1 MVEKTCL
8 IAKMAVCLL
17 GLLLLFSTTAYPK
30 IIYVDDDGPA
40 DFDNIQAAID
50 DSNDGDTIIVSPGTY
65 TGAGNRDISYNGK
78 AITVRSEDPNDPNI
92 VAATIINCNGTEDQP
107 HRGFLFNSGE
117 EANSVLAGLTITN
130 GYADYGGGIYCEA
143 SRPTITNC
151 NIVGN
156 RTGLNWFSSNGG
168 GISCRFCNLKG
179 PSLPGKASGPYPSD
193 GEIGPPPFISLM
205 WMPGLFAESHDVY
218 FGTTSPPPFIGNQIS
233 AIFDPDT
240 MENDTTYYWRVD
252 ELNKLGKT
260 IGDEWS
266 FTTGSGLPPPPPPP
280 PLPPPPPPLGA
291 LGEQSSTQVL
301 PETDLSG
308 PTIQNCIISDN
319 LALDDGGGMYT
330 QNSKPILCNCTFG
343 DNYTD
348 GSGGGVFAESSNP
361 ALVNCSF
368 ISNLAFSSGGG
379 LLCADSNTT
388 LTNCSFS
395 GNHSYYEGGGI
406 FNRHDSNTNLTNC
419 IFNDNSA
426 GLRGGGI
433 YNDANSRANLTN
445 CTFTS
450 NKVIYDDPFGNAG
463 GRGGGIYNY
472 HCNSKLIN
480 CTFSKNSAYRGGGIY
495 SIFDSNTVLIDCIFK
510 KNSAEFGGGVYS
522 GSSNG
527 ILTNCTF
534 IENSA
539 GVGSVTF
546 YWVGGYGGG
555 MYSGGGYSELSNC
568 MFSGNSAYNIG
579 GGMYNAECSP
589 ILKNCTF
596 SGNVAEYTGGPII
609 IPPWPPQPPPVYGF
623 GGAMYN
629 CYSSAKL
636 INCTFAGNRAHEEG
650 GAIWWLYSGP
660 RPSPPPPPTPPPP
673 PHFTGSAN
681 TDLGLVENLSITDCN
696 DINVPMISN
705 CIFWDNRD
713 SNGIEEV
720 SQIRVDPNETPITI
734 NYSCIQGWTGNL
746 GGTGNIDTD
755 PCFVQPG
762 YWTGSLYSY
771 SVWYEGYY
779 QLLPESLCIDVGD
792 PNYIAEPN
800 ETDLDGRPR
809 VIDGRIDMGAYEYQG
824 PGQEKLFYV
833 DDDAVGANNGSSW
846 IDAFNYLQDAL
857 AAARYGD
864 QIFVAQGIYKPDRG
878 HRVVSGDQ
886 EATFW
891 LRNGLAIIG
900 GYAGANALDPN
911 ARNTGLY
918 ETILSGDL
926 NGNDVEVLDPCDLL
940 YEPTRAENSYN
951 VVTGSGTN
959 ETALLNGFTITA
971 GIHCGL
977 YNKYSSA
984 TVNNCTFTDNGGSVY
999 GAAMAHW
1006 GSSTVATNC
1015 KFASNYCGVHN
1026 RRWILN
1032 RRSSPILTKC
1042 TFSGNSGGG
1051 GMIND
1056 RRDSILLNCIFN
1068 GNISYKSGGGLYNIF
1083 SNPILTNCT
1092 LSGNWAASF
1101 GGGIFNERSYTSLT
1115 NCILWG
1121 NTIPEGQGQAAQI
1134 YGNYHPV
1141 INYCCIE
1148 GWTGDLGGIGNI
1160 GADPLFVE
1168 PGYLDVNGVW
1178 IDGDYHLLPGSPCI
1192 DAGDPDYIPE
1202 PNETDLDG
1210 RPRVIGGRIDMGA
1223 YEFNRIPVADAGLDQ
1238 TVECACNTVEGTKVT
1253 LDGSGSYDADGDP
1266 LIFTWTGPFVESP
1279 AYGATPTVTL
1289 EGGCPGEYVITLIVN
1304 NGIEDSE
1311 PNDVVITVVDTT
1323 PPEFSLSV
1331 SPAVLWPPDHKMYE
1345 ITPSWTVSDECD
1357 AEPQVSIVDI
1367 VKSEGND
1374 TIGDGHTSDDIQIGD
1389 DGSIYLRAERS
1400 GAGSDRVYT
1409 ITCQAV
1415 DESGN
1420 TTVHSATVSIPH
1432 DFKVLAGIASRW
1444 LWIKPAGRIPEDLN
1458 GDGIVNFTDFAG
1470 FAENWIK

>member
-1 MVEKTCL
+1 
-8 IAKMAVCLL
+8 MANRTYRISRTAIS
-17 GLLLLFSTTAYPK
+17 LFSLILFVYATAEAK
-30 IIYVDDDGPA
+30 TIYVDDDGPA

-50 DSNDGDTIIVSPGTY
+50 DSNNGDTIIVSPGIY
-65 TGAGNRDISYNGK
+65 TGDGNRDISYNGK
-78 AITVRSEDPNDPNI
+78 AITVRSEDPNDQNI
-92 VAATIINCNGTEDQP
+92 VAATIIDCNGTEEET

-130 GYADYGGGIYCEA
+130 GYADYGGGINCEA

-205 WMPGLFAESHDVY
+205 WMAGLFAESHDVY
-218 FGTTSPPPFIGNQIS
+218 FGTTSPPPFIGNLTS

-240 MENDTTYYWRVD
+240 MEHDTTYYWRVD

-260 IGDEWS
+260 IGDQWS
-266 FTTGSGLPPPPPPP
+266 FTTGSDLPPPPPPP
-280 PLPPPPPPLGA
+280 GPPPPPPGA
-291 LGEQSSTQVL
+291 FGEQSSQQVL
-301 PETDLSG
+301 PETNLTG
-308 PTIQNCIISDN
+308 PTIKNCIISDN
-319 LALDDGGGMYT
+319 LAHDCGGGMYA
-330 QNSKPILCNCTFG
+330 QNSKPILSNCTFG

-361 ALVNCSF
+361 AIINCSF
-368 ISNLAFSSGGG
+368 ISNLAFYSGGG

-395 GNHSYYEGGGI
+395 ENHSHYGGGGI
-406 FNRHDSNTNLTNC
+406 FNQHDSNTNLTDC
-419 IFNDNSA
+419 VFNDNSA
-426 GLRGGGI
+426 THRGGGI
-433 YNDANSRANLTN
+433 YNDANSRTNLTN

-450 NKVIYDDPFGNAG
+450 NKVLYEDPFSGSG
-463 GRGGGIYNY
+463 GFGGGIYNS
-472 HCNSKLIN
+472 HCNSRFIN
-480 CTFSKNSAYRGGGIY
+480 CAFSKNSAGRGGGIY

-510 KNSAEFGGGVYS
+510 KNSAYIGGGVYS

-539 GVGSVTF
+539 GGLGGTF
-546 YWVGGYGGG
+546 SSAGGGG
-555 MYSGGGYSELSNC
+555 MYNGGGYSELSNC
-568 MFSGNSAYNIG
+568 MFSGNSAENG
-579 GGMYNAECSP
+579 GGGICNIESSP
-589 ILKNCTF
+589 TLKNCTF
-596 SGNVAEYTGGPII
+596 SGNVAEYLGS
-609 IPPWPPQPPPVYGF
+609 PWPPWPPPVYGF

-636 INCTFAGNRAHEEG
+636 INCTFTGNRAHEEG
-650 GAIWWLYSGP
+650 GAIFWRYPGP
-660 RPSPPPPPTPPPP
+660 PASPPPPPPV
-673 PHFTGSAN
+673 PHFTESVIKIGAPI
-681 TDLGLVENLSITDCN
+681 ENLSITDFN
-696 DINVPMISN
+696 DSYIPMISN

-713 SNGIEEV
+713 SNGIEEI

-734 NYSCIQGWTGNL
+734 NYSCIQGWTGDL
-746 GGTGNIDTD
+746 GGTDNIDTD

-762 YWTGSLYSY
+762 YWSGSLYSY

-779 QLLPESLCIDVGD
+779 QLMPESLCINVGD

-800 ETDLDGRPR
+800 EMDLDDRPR

-824 PGQEKLFYV
+824 PGQERLFYV
-833 DDDAVGANNGSSW
+833 DDDATGANNGSSW
-846 IDAFNYLQDAL
+846 ADAFNYLQDAL
-857 AAARYGD
+857 AAAQYGD

-878 HRVVSGDQ
+878 HRVVPGDQ

-891 LRNGLAIIG
+891 LRNGLAIFG
-900 GYAGANALDPN
+900 GYAGANAPDPN
-911 ARNTGLY
+911 VRDIGLY

-926 NGNDVEVLDPCDLL
+926 DGNDVEVLDPCDLL
-940 YEPTRAENSYN
+940 YEPTREENSYI
-951 VVTGSGTN
+951 VVKGSGTI
-959 ETALLNGFTITA
+959 EIALIDGFTITS
-971 GIHCGL
+971 GFYGGL
-977 YNKYSSA
+977 HNQYSSA
-984 TVNNCTFTDNGGSVY
+984 TVNNCTFIDNGGIVH
-999 GAAMAHW
+999 GAAMVNS
-1006 GSSTVATNC
+1006 GSCPVATNC
-1015 KFASNYCGVHN
+1015 TFVSNYCGMRN
-1026 RRWILN
+1026 RRWYLN
-1032 RRSSPILTKC
+1032 RRSSPILTNC
-1042 TFSGNSGGG
+1042 TFIDNSGGG

-1056 RRDSILLNCIFN
+1056 RRDPILLNCIFN
-1068 GNISYKSGGGLYNIF
+1068 GNISYQSGGGLCNTF

-1092 LSGNWAASF
+1092 LSCNWAASF

-1160 GADPLFVE
+1160 GADPCFVE
-1168 PGYLDVNGVW
+1168 PGYWDVNGVW

-1210 RPRVIGGRIDMGA
+1210 NPRIIGGRIDMGA
-1223 YEFNRIPVADAGLDQ
+1223 YEHFSPRPVAEAGPDQ
-1238 TVECACNTVEGTKVT
+1238 VVECACNTQEGTKVT
-1253 LDGSGSYDADGDP
+1253 LDGTGSYDEGGNP
-1266 LIFTWTGPFVESP
+1266 LTFTWTGPFAESP
-1279 AYGATPTVTL
+1279 ANGATPTVTL

-1311 PNDVVITVVDTT
+1311 PNDVVITVVDTK
-1323 PPEFSLSV
+1323 PPEFSLTV
-1331 SPAVLWPPDHKMYE
+1331 SPAVLWPPNHKMVE

-1357 AEPQVSIVDI
+1357 SSPDVSLVGIVAN
-1367 VKSEGND
+1367 EGDD
-1374 TIGDGHTSDDIQIGD
+1374 TIGDGHTSDDIQTGE
-1389 DGSIYLRAERS
+1389 DGSIYLRSERS
-1400 GAGSDRVYT
+1400 GTSSDRVYT
-1409 ITCQAV
+1409 ITYQAV
-1415 DESGN
+1415 DDSGN
-1420 TTVHSATVSIPH
+1420 TTVRSATVSIPH
-1432 DFKVLAGIASRW
+1432 DFKVLAGIAAKW
-1444 LWIKPAGRIPEDLN
+1444 LWTNPAGRIPSDLN
-1458 GDGIVNFTDFAG
+1458 GDGVINFTDFAR